1 MDAIMNK
8 SEEEERYKMRLL
20 TGVAPDNWLQ
30 KILTIGRHLFLYVD
44 YGDTYMADVEFE
56 KRGVNVRVIEEW
68 SKVGSNI
75 NFIFC
80 SIKNREIPAFLEAI
94 HDYELRAEKFN
105 PDLFEAMNEIIQA
118 GLNDARANARWVEY
132 DGQER

>member
-30 KILTIGRHLFLYVD
+30 KILTIGHHLFLYVA

-68 SKVGSNI
+68 TKAGSNI
-75 NFIFC
+75 NFIL
-80 SIKNREIPAFLEAI
+80 AVLYGFLV
-94 HDYELRAEKFN
+94 K
-105 PDLFEAMNEIIQA
+105 
-118 GLNDARANARWVEY
+118 
-132 DGQER
+132 